1 MMQSDSV
8 VSGSFVLGARFEA
21 ALVYAAQ
28 LHRYQQRK
36 LTGVPYVAHLMA
48 VAALVL
54 EDGGSEDEAIAALLH
69 DAVEDQGG
77 MAALGMIRQRFGDA
91 VAELVLGCTQSGSGT
106 DLSWCDQ
113 KLEYLAQLRVAGSEV
128 QRIALADKLHNG
140 RSLLGLLRVY
150 GAEVWPQF
158 SGRRQGTLWLY
169 GKYVE
174 LFERVC
180 PGWMVVELRQLTL
193 ALNQFSED
201 F

>member
-1 MMQSDSV
+1 MQSDSG
-8 VSGSFVLGARFEA
+8 VSSSVVLGARFEA
-21 ALVYAAQ
+21 ALVYASQ
-28 LHRYQQRK
+28 LHRYQRRK
-36 LTGVPYVAHLMA
+36 LIGVPYIAHLMA

-77 MAALGMIRQRFGDA
+77 METLGMIRQRFGDA
-91 VAELVLGCTQSGSGT
+91 VAELVSGCTQPGFGGN
-106 DLSWCDQ
+106 LSWCDQ
-113 KLEYLAQLRVAGSEV
+113 KLGYLAQLRIAGSGV

-150 GAEVWPQF
+150 GAEVWSQF
-158 SGRRQGTLWLY
+158 SGRRQGTIWLY

-180 PGWMVVELRQLTL
+180 SGWMVVELRQLTL
-193 ALNQFSED
+193 ALNQFSEE